1 MPEHKDFKSLIL
13 KEVWKKAK
21 NGIDYDELLSA
32 GNLAFVEASQ
42 SWKPEKGMFSTHL
55 WYRLRYRLG
64 DVVEETKNRDLFLAD
79 FEDTY
84 EETRREKQ
92 ISTKTS
98 LKTGLIV
105 TEEGSGFFAA
115 KMSELSQEAKFVVN
129 LVFTSGVELVDM
141 TAKHVKTTRKSIYQ
155 YLRAEG
161 WPGKAITTVF
171 NEIKEAVS

>member
-1 MPEHKDFKSLIL
+1 MPEYKDFKNLIL

-64 DVVEETKNRDLFLAD
+64 DVVEESKNRGPFLVD
-79 FEDTY
+79 FESTY
-84 EETRREKQ
+84 EDTRNEKQ
-92 ISTKTS
+92 ISAKTS

-105 TEEGSGFFAA
+105 TEEGSGYFAA

-141 TAKHVKTTRKSIYQ
+141 TAKRVQTSRRTIKE
-155 YLRAEG
+155 YLQGEG
-161 WPGKAITTVF
+161 WTIPTITKVF
-171 NEIKEAVS
+171 DEIKEVVS